1 MTVRE
6 AKNLLGYGVVYE
18 IQGAYS
24 GKTYHRSNVNSSKNF
39 DKYADREVTESPF
52 YTDMRLRGTES
63 NRWCMPVVTISMY
76 DYDLC
81 KH

>member
-1 MTVRE
+1 MTVKE
-6 AKNLLGYGVVYE
+6 AKELLGYGVMYE

-24 GKTYHRSNVNSSKNF
+24 GKTYYKSYMNTSKLF
-39 DKYADREVTESPF
+39 DKYADKEVTESPF
-52 YTDMRLRGTES
+52 YIDMRLRGTES
-63 NRWCMPVVTISMY
+63 NRWCVPVVTISMY